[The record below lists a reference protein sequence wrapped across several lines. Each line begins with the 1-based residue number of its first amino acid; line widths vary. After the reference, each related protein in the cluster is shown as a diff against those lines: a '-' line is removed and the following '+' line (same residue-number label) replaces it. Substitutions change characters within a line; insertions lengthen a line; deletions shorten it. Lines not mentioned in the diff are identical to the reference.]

1 MELLLNGVT
10 QFNPDQK
17 ADRLFILL
25 GGDVAVY
32 KLRDDSSIK
41 AELEFYK
48 LAVENIAKQLTDQM
62 ESYGYISTQ
71 RIIDCLDDREKSLL
85 GDVDH
90 INGSK
95 RST

>member
-1 MELLLNGVT
+1 MLNGVT

-71 RIIDCLDDREKSLL
+71 RIIDCLDGREKSLL

>member
-1 MELLLNGVT
+1 MLNGVT

-48 LAVENIAKQLTDQM
+48 LAVENIAKHLTDQM
-62 ESYGYISTQ
+62 ESYGYVSTQ
-71 RIIDCLDDREKSLL
+71 SIIDCLEGKEKSLF

-90 INGSK
+90 INGGK